1 MYNPSQ
7 LQTFM
12 LLLYLAKGDTGS
24 ADWYQT
30 PDLQHLY
37 QRGTDTWPG
46 HSQCDAALCLCS
58 VLESQLPELATC
70 AEEVTLKHL
79 LWTSLQSWG
88 EVTQELSRTE
98 FSQVDAEKLEA
109 VVGQYARTALK
120 IEKGLSPNQVRNHTL
135 SVFGTRN
142 HS

>member
-1 MYNPSQ
+1 
-7 LQTFM
+7 
-12 LLLYLAKGDTGS
+12 
-24 ADWYQT
+24 
-30 PDLQHLY
+30 
-37 QRGTDTWPG
+37 
-46 HSQCDAALCLCS
+46 

-79 LWTSLQSWG
+79 LWTSLHSWG

-120 IEKGLSPNQVRNHTL
+120 IEKGLSPNQVRNHNTHPLRLWYAQTQL
-135 SVFGTRN
+135 SLSSAFCAKHHMNCLQPKVLLDACHTNCQGMAC
-142 HS
+142 